1 VAFYQPRA
9 DVFIS
14 APAVYLP
21 PREMTNEQVIAW
33 MGVSIRPEWIARRTG
48 IQTRRWVDEEQ
59 AVSDIAVKAAES
71 LLERWPER
79 KDTIR
84 QLILAT
90 TSGDYPT
97 PPTSPSIQHRLGLQR
112 VGCFDLAA
120 ACAGFTTGLYTAT
133 AFCETT
139 GDTQLLVA
147 ADIRSKFLDKR
158 DLATSA
164 LFGDG
169 AAACLVSRDPH
180 IGAFQFVAGEL
191 LSDGSVADIICLEAG
206 GSRLPCSGA
215 REREQSFLKMKNGPR
230 LFLLAAEG
238 MGTAARSLLD
248 RLGMRLDQ
256 VDWLVPHQANLHL
269 VREVARLLECQP
281 GRMVETVQEYGNTS
295 GSSVGLAL
303 HRLCE
308 NPELRDGQHV
318 LLVSAGGGG
327 LAATALIRK
336 VRNPC

>member
-1 VAFYQPRA
+1 MAFYQPRS

-14 APAVYLP
+14 TPGVYLP
-21 PREMTNEQVIAW
+21 PREMTNEHVIDW
-33 MGVSIRPEWIARRTG
+33 MGVSIRPQWIARRTG
-48 IQTRRWVDEEQ
+48 IETRRWVGADQ
-59 AVSDIAVKAAES
+59 AVSDIAVAAAEA
-71 LLERWPER
+71 LLEQWPDR
-79 KDTIR
+79 KDSIR

-97 PPTSPSIQHRLGLQR
+97 PPTSPSIQHRLGLQQA
-112 VGCFDLAA
+112 GCFDLGA
-120 ACAGFTTGLYTAT
+120 ACAGFATGLYTAA
-133 AFCETT
+133 AFCEAT

-169 AAACLVSRDPH
+169 AAACLVSRDPQV
-180 IGAFQFVAGEL
+180 GAFQFVGGEL
-191 LSDGSVADIICLEAG
+191 LSDGSVADIICLETG
-206 GSRLPCSGA
+206 GSRLPCHWA
-215 REREQSFLKMKNGPR
+215 REDGQSFLKMKNGPR

-238 MGTAARSLLD
+238 MNTAARSLVG
-248 RLGMRLDQ
+248 RLGMTLDQ
-256 VDWLVPHQANLHL
+256 VDWIVPHQANLHL
-269 VREVARLLECQP
+269 VREVARLLECRP
-281 GRMVETVQEYGNTS
+281 GKMIETVQEYGNTS

-303 HRLCE
+303 HRLCQH
-308 NPELRDGQHV
+308 PDLRDGQHV

-336 VRNPC
+336 VGRPC